1 MPINAETI
9 LQLLKQT
16 ANSHQGKLKERVDE
30 RLDERERRVLKWLF
44 EQYEDES
51 KRRWYDPYH
60 ILFSTNFALRLVEE
74 EKLDRLIVPGI
85 ILHDIGY
92 FALEDKSQWSAK
104 ESRITHMQEGV
115 PLAARVLCENE
126 FSPLEIEKILGMISV
141 HDNPY
146 IGLSIHGRDRLGLR
160 DCDRIWV
167 MHLLSFYKDLT
178 SKSEGGGLQKE
189 FLHDRMTQF
198 YGWKHPFENEWEI
211 TIERVIRNAPR
222 IEIPT
227 YNFTQEYVKK
237 QFKHRLQ
244 ELESDVLS
252 DADKFRAYL
261 NVQIDK
267 E

>member
-1 MPINAETI
+1 MQIDAETI

-16 ANSHQGKLKERVDE
+16 ANSHQGKLEERVNE
-30 RLDERERRVLKWLF
+30 RLDDRERHVLKWLF
-44 EQYEDES
+44 EQYKDES
-51 KRRWYDPYH
+51 KKRWYDPYH
-60 ILFSTNFALRLVEE
+60 ILFSTDFALGLVEE
-74 EKLDRLIVPGI
+74 EKLGRLIVPGI
-85 ILHDIGY
+85 ILHDVGY

-126 FSPLEIEKILGMISV
+126 FAPIEIEKILGMISV

-146 IGLSIHGRDRLGLR
+146 IGLSIRGKDRLGLR

-167 MHLLSFYKDLT
+167 MHLFSFYKDWAL
-178 SKSEGGGLQKE
+178 KSEGGGLPKE
-189 FLHDRMTQF
+189 FLHDRIVQF
-198 YGWKHPFENEWEI
+198 YGWEHPFGNEWEI
-211 TIERVIRNAPR
+211 TVERVIKNAPR

-237 QFKHRLQ
+237 QFKYRVQ
-244 ELESDVLS
+244 ELEDGVLS

-261 NVQIDK
+261 NAQIDR